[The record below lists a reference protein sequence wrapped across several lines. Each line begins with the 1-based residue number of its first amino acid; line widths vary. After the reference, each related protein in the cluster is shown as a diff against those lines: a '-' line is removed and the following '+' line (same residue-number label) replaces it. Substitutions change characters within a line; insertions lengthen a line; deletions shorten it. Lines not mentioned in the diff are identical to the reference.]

1 MLQKVSNRIVRTH
14 HVCSTRNPD
23 PMLQVIESGVV
34 IMKSQGKE
42 PSDACME
49 RAWISFDAM
58 AFGQDPY
65 HLPNS
70 SATRL
75 EHIGI

>member
-1 MLQKVSNRIVRTH
+1 
-14 HVCSTRNPD
+14 
-23 PMLQVIESGVV
+23 MLQVIESGVV

-75 EHIGI
+75 EHIGIENYLEWYRQLETPKIHDSNDW

>member
-1 MLQKVSNRIVRTH
+1 
-14 HVCSTRNPD
+14 
-23 PMLQVIESGVV
+23 MLQVVESGVV